1 MLNYQTF
8 QRILKKPEALVFL
21 FSLWVALTCNIGY
34 WTIVASSNATGNL
47 PGVAF
52 LANLALLTLGLIS
65 LVMLLLAVGIFT
77 RIVLMLAL
85 VVSAAAGY
93 FTHRFG
99 TLIDTNMLINVFQ
112 TDPAEASD
120 LLTLPFV
127 ATVVLLGVLP
137 AIAVWKYPFARRRLH
152 VAIRDRGVAL
162 LLAVC
167 LIAGPLYV
175 AQKEVMSFGR
185 NHREVRHAI
194 APINAISAGFV
205 LVRDALETPPV
216 YRQIGLDAAH
226 ADAGSDG
233 DLPRVHV
240 LLIGETARAQN
251 FSLDGYPRNTNPE
264 LQAIANVLYTRASSC
279 GTATATSLPCML
291 TEGGRNGFDRVA
303 RQQQDNLLDIAA
315 RSGYA
320 VYWVDNGNG
329 CKTLCDRVD
338 SRDLHL
344 ADVDSLCSET
354 ACFDEILVHEL
365 KSLLANVSGDTLI
378 VMHPLGSHGP
388 AYFRRYP
395 EEYRRF
401 VPDCRSQNFG
411 DCSKEEI
418 VNSYDNTI
426 VYTDHVIAAAIDA
439 LAAESDRINPSLLY
453 MSDHGESLGE
463 HNLFLHGMPY
473 NLAPETQKQVPM
485 ISWFGGQAARGIGPH
500 SICQPANTQNGI
512 SHDNLFHTELGLLDI
527 QTSAYR
533 KDMDIFAGC
542 LNAEQLAAAEP
553 LRANAT

>member
-1 MLNYQTF
+1 MLNYQSF
-8 QRILKKPEALVFL
+8 QSLLRKPEALVFL
-21 FSLWVALTCNIGY
+21 FSLWVALTCNLGY
-34 WTIVASSNATGNL
+34 WTTVVSGNAPDNL

-65 LVMLLLAVGIFT
+65 LVMLLLAVGVFT
-77 RIVLMLAL
+77 RVVLMLTL
-85 VVSAAAGY
+85 LVSAAAGY
-93 FTHRFG
+93 FTHKFG
-99 TLIDTNMLINVFQ
+99 TLIDANMLINVFE

-127 ATVVLLGVLP
+127 ATVTLLGLLP
-137 AIAVWKYPFARRRLH
+137 AIAVWKYRLNRRSLPI
-152 VAIRDRGVAL
+152 AIRDRSVAL
-162 LLAVC
+162 LLALC
-167 LIAGPLYV
+167 MIAGPLYIS
-175 AQKEVMSFGR
+175 QKEVMSFGR

-194 APINAISAGFV
+194 APINAISAGFT
-205 LVRDALETPPV
+205 LARDALETTPA

-226 ADAGSDG
+226 IDAELHGE
-233 DLPRVHV
+233 LPRVHV
-240 LLIGETARAQN
+240 LIIGETARAQN
-251 FSLDGYPRNTNPE
+251 FSLDGYVRNTNPE
-264 LQAIANVLYTRASSC
+264 LQAIDNVLYSSASSC

-291 TEGGRNGFDRVA
+291 TEGGKDGFDRVD

-315 RSGYA
+315 RAGYA
-320 VYWVDNGNG
+320 VHWIDNGNG

-338 SRDLHL
+338 SRDVHL
-344 ADVDSLCSET
+344 ANVDSLCSET

-365 KSLLANVSGDTLI
+365 KSLLTSVSSDTLV

-401 VPDCRSQNFG
+401 LPDCRSQNFG
-411 DCSKEEI
+411 DCSTEEI

-426 VYTDHVIAAAIDA
+426 LYTDHVIAAAIDA

-485 ISWFGGQAARGIGPH
+485 ISWFGETALPGLGQH
-500 SICQPANTQNGI
+500 SGCQPANTQNGI

-542 LNAEQLAAAEP
+542 KSAERLAAIRP
-553 LRANAT
+553 LRVNTT